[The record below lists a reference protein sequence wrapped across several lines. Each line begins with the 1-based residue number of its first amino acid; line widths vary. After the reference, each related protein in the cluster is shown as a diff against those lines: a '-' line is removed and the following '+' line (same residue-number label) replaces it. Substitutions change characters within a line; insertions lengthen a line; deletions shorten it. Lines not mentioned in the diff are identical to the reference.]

1 MPICCLTQSLAI
13 AAALFSQ
20 PAHQPAPQP
29 ATPPTTSPASP
40 AAMPAPTS
48 PQSLILETNIIET
61 IKALPTKRSPNADQ
75 EHADGLIA
83 TEALLIERLKAMGLT
98 PKLEPVRWAPPIRP
112 SEENN
117 RPEPREWN
125 NIIVDFP
132 GSERVIDIKAD
143 PADNNKSG
151 HGMAYQEV
159 IVVGAHFDAVPL
171 APGADDNGSGTAA
184 LLELVR
190 TIHAMRA
197 AGWTHASTIRLIFF
211 NLEEVGLVGATK
223 HVSQWKAAN
232 DRRTAAAWD
241 ALGARLKRQEPA
253 GVPAGVDD
261 DLIIDLSGNR
271 EPDKIQHRPAPATI
285 DYPERLTLMLSLECI
300 GFFSDAPN
308 SQQSPF
314 KPIPGVFEPPTVAD
328 NIVLVTLAKHQN
340 VSKDLASKM
349 LAAAPTLKVFRADFS
364 PLPLPDLM
372 RSDHA
377 PFMFAGVPS
386 FMVTDTANFRNPNYH
401 KPTDTLETLDTRRL
415 TLVAQGLAGAI
426 WDLAGPKA
434 PEVVPAKPEK
444 QPATKP

>member
-1 MPICCLTQSLAI
+1 MPMCALISHVALAASL
-13 AAALFSQ
+13 FT
-20 PAHQPAPQP
+20 QP
-29 ATPPTTSPASP
+29 ATPSAPP
-40 AAMPAPTS
+40 AAQSAPTAAPRPPQS
-48 PQSLILETNIIET
+48 PQSLILEANIIET

-112 SEENN
+112 SEENK

-125 NIIVDFP
+125 NIIVDFT
-132 GSERVIDIKAD
+132 GTDEVLDMKV
-143 PADNNKSG
+143 G
-151 HGMAYQEV
+151 GMNDLPHEPSYRQV

-184 LLELVR
+184 LLELAR
-190 TIHAMRA
+190 AFQTMHA
-197 AGWTHASTIRLIFF
+197 AGWTHDTTIRLVFF
-211 NLEEVGLVGATK
+211 NLEEVGLVGSGR
-223 HVSQWKAAN
+223 HVAQWRIAN
-232 DRRTAAAWD
+232 AERTRIAKE
-241 ALGARLKRQEPA
+241 ALEARLKRKAPGEL
-253 GVPAGVDD
+253 GEDV
-261 DLIIDLSGNR
+261 IIDLGAGRGVNTIEHRAVPS
-271 EPDKIQHRPAPATI
+271 EPEL
-285 DYPERLTLMLSLECI
+285 PERLTLMLSLECI

-340 VSKDLASKM
+340 VSKDLAAKM
-349 LAAAPTLKVFRADFS
+349 LAAAPSLKIFRADFS

-386 FMVTDTANFRNPNYH
+386 FMVTDTANFRNANYH
-401 KPTDTLETLDTRRL
+401 KPTDTFETLDTRRL
-415 TLVAQGLAGAI
+415 TLVAQGIAGAV
-426 WDLAGPKA
+426 WELAGPKA
-434 PEVVPAKPEK
+434 PEPKPAMPTAPSAKP
-444 QPATKP
+444 

>member
-1 MPICCLTQSLAI
+1 
-13 AAALFSQ
+13 
-20 PAHQPAPQP
+20 
-29 ATPPTTSPASP
+29 
-40 AAMPAPTS
+40 MPAPTS
-48 PQSLILETNIIET
+48 PQSLILEANIIET

-125 NIIVDFP
+125 NIIVDFA
-132 GSERVIDIKAD
+132 GSEKVIDIKAD
-143 PADNNKSG
+143 PADNNNSG
-151 HGMAYQEV
+151 HGLAYQEV

-184 LLELVR
+184 LLELAR
-190 TIHAMRA
+190 TIQEMRS
-197 AGWTHASTIRLIFF
+197 AGWAHAKTIRLVFF

-223 HVSQWKAAN
+223 HVSQWKSAN
-232 DRRTAAAWD
+232 DRRTTAAWD
-241 ALGARLKRQEPA
+241 ALDARLKRHEPP
-253 GVPAGVDD
+253 VVHLEPD
-261 DLIIDLSGNR
+261 DLIVDLSGSR
-271 EPDKIQHRPAPATI
+271 MTDVQYRPAPATI
-285 DYPERLTLMLSLECI
+285 DFPERLTLMLSLECI

-328 NIVLVTLAKHQN
+328 NIVLVTLAKHQA
-340 VSKDLASKM
+340 VSKTIASKM
-349 LAAAPTLKVFRADFS
+349 LAAAPTLKIFRADFS

-401 KPTDTLETLDTRRL
+401 KPTDTFETLDTRRL
-415 TLVAQGLAGAI
+415 TLVAQGIAGAV
-426 WDLAGPKA
+426 WELAGPKA
-434 PEVVPAKPEK
+434 PDAKPAAVEAPAKR
-444 QPATKP
+444 

>member
-1 MPICCLTQSLAI
+1 MPTSIIYTCLAF
-13 AAALFSQ
+13 AAALNAQ
-20 PAHQPAPQP
+20 PSPAPTTPPAATPQP
-29 ATPPTTSPASP
+29 A
-40 AAMPAPTS
+40 AAPLS
-48 PQSLILETNIIET
+48 PQSLILEANIIET
-61 IKALPTKRSPNADQ
+61 IKALPAKRSPNADR

-83 TEALLIERLKAMGLT
+83 TEALLIERLKAMGLS

-112 SEENN
+112 SEENK

-151 HGMAYQEV
+151 HGLAFQQV

-184 LLELVR
+184 LLELAR
-190 TIHAMRA
+190 SIQAMRVS
-197 AGWTHASTIRLIFF
+197 GWTHAKTIRLIFF
-211 NLEEVGLVGATK
+211 NLEEVGLVGSTK
-223 HVSQWKAAN
+223 HMLQWKSAN

-241 ALGARLKRQEPA
+241 ALDARLKRQEPA
-253 GVPAGVDD
+253 REPAGVDD
-261 DLIIDLSGNR
+261 DLIIDLSGSRTN
-271 EPDKIQHRPAPATI
+271 DIQHRPAPASV

-328 NIVLVTLAKHQN
+328 NIVLVTLAKHQA

-349 LAAAPTLKVFRADFS
+349 LAAAPTLKIFRADFS

-377 PFMFAGVPS
+377 PFMLAGVPS

-401 KPTDTLETLDTRRL
+401 KPTDTIETLDTRRL
-415 TLVAQGLAGAI
+415 TLVAQGVAGAI
-426 WDLAGPKA
+426 WELSGPKA
-434 PEVVPAKPEK
+434 PDAAPAKSEK
-444 QPATKP
+444 PPTTKP

>member
-1 MPICCLTQSLAI
+1 MTICGLAMCV
-13 AAALFSQ
+13 AALSVL
-20 PAHQPAPQP
+20 
-29 ATPPTTSPASP
+29 ATQPASP
-40 AAMPAPTS
+40 AGKPASPTAGGVATTT
-48 PQSLILETNIIET
+48 PQSLVLEANIVDL

-83 TEALLIERLKAMGLT
+83 TEALLVERLKAMGLT

-112 SEENN
+112 SEENK

-132 GSERVIDIKAD
+132 GSEQVIDIKAD
-143 PADNNKSG
+143 PADGNKSG
-151 HGMAYQEV
+151 HGLAYQQV

-184 LLELVR
+184 LLELAR
-190 TIHAMRA
+190 AFQAMRA
-197 AGWTHASTIRLIFF
+197 AGWTHAQTIRLIFI
-211 NLEEVGLVGATK
+211 NLEEVGLVGSAK
-223 HVSQWKAAN
+223 HISQWKSAN
-232 DRRTAAAWD
+232 DRRTSAAWD
-241 ALGARLKRQEPA
+241 AIDARLKRQALA
-253 GVPAGVDD
+253 GEPAGVDD
-261 DLIIDLSGNR
+261 DLIVDLSGSR
-271 EPDKIQHRPAPATI
+271 EPDNIQHRPAPATV

-328 NIVLVTLAKHQN
+328 NIVLVTLAKHQA
-340 VSKDLASKM
+340 VSKSLASKM
-349 LAAAPTLKVFRADFS
+349 LAAAPTLKIFRADFS

-401 KPTDTLETLDTRRL
+401 KPTDTFETLDTRRL
-415 TLVAQGLAGAI
+415 TLVAQGIAGAV
-426 WDLAGPKA
+426 WELAGPKA
-434 PEVVPAKPEK
+434 PEAASAKPEK
-444 QPATKP
+444 QPPTKP